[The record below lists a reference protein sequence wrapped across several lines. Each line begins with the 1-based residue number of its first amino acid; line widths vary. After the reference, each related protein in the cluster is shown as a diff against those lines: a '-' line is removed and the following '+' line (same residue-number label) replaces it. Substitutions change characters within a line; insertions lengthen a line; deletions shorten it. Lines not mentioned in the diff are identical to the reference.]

1 MEHEVKI
8 VIGANFGDEGKGLMS
23 HYFGLKALEE
33 GKSPITVFHNGTA
46 QRGHTVDYNPESRH
60 VFHHFGCN
68 TKEGVPTYFAD
79 SFLIHPMEFHREFK
93 ELGLTAGNCYCNP
106 NCVVITQYDMLIDN
120 MIEDW
125 IAYQY
130 GEREHGSCGY
140 GSWSTTDRIEQ
151 RPEIAY
157 TILDFWGKDKYYNM
171 MMNDQWHWV
180 IQRAAQFGIDID
192 ALPKYKEYFEP
203 NSIRRKNLEANFYQ
217 DLWFFITHAPMC
229 SMQNIWNNYDYL
241 IFENGQ
247 GLGLDKDVD
256 NEWHTTSSTGLTNP
270 YRLIANYQDFNA
282 EVCYTTRS
290 YLTRHGLGPMESEVE
305 KRHINND
312 MIDKTN
318 VPNEFQGSLRYG
330 YYDDVEQ
337 KQRIAKDWSI
347 VENDKRFTQVI
358 ATTHCNEFQEVRNY
372 SKYYSDSPFIVKERD

>member
-1 MEHEVKI
+1 
-8 VIGANFGDEGKGLMS
+8 
-23 HYFGLKALEE
+23 
-33 GKSPITVFHNGTA
+33 
-46 QRGHTVDYNPESRH
+46 
-60 VFHHFGCN
+60 
-68 TKEGVPTYFAD
+68 
-79 SFLIHPMEFHREFK
+79 
-93 ELGLTAGNCYCNP
+93 
-106 NCVVITQYDMLIDN
+106 
-120 MIEDW
+120 
-125 IAYQY
+125 
-130 GEREHGSCGY
+130 
-140 GSWSTTDRIEQ
+140 
-151 RPEIAY
+151 
-157 TILDFWGKDKYYNM
+157 

-180 IQRAAQFGIDID
+180 IQRATQFGIDID

-229 SMQNIWNNYDYL
+229 SMQNIWNDYDYL

-372 SKYYSDSPFIVKERD
+372 SKYYSDSPFTVKERD

>member
-1 MEHEVKI
+1 
-8 VIGANFGDEGKGLMS
+8 
-23 HYFGLKALEE
+23 
-33 GKSPITVFHNGTA
+33 
-46 QRGHTVDYNPESRH
+46 
-60 VFHHFGCN
+60 
-68 TKEGVPTYFAD
+68 
-79 SFLIHPMEFHREFK
+79 
-93 ELGLTAGNCYCNP
+93 
-106 NCVVITQYDMLIDN
+106 
-120 MIEDW
+120 
-125 IAYQY
+125 
-130 GEREHGSCGY
+130 
-140 GSWSTTDRIEQ
+140 
-151 RPEIAY
+151 
-157 TILDFWGKDKYYNM
+157 M

-192 ALPKYKEYFEP
+192 ALPKYKEYFES

-270 YRLIANYQDFNA
+270 YQLIANYQDFNA

-305 KRHINND
+305 KRHINSN

-330 YYDDVEQ
+330 YYDDIEQ